1 MMSGLQPIS
10 RRAISQLLL
19 SPVSEAR
26 WRGWAL
32 VGAQLVLL
40 AVIVLAPSDPAWKL
54 PWLLRVIAWLI
65 AGAGVAAIVWGSH
78 SLGSGIT
85 PHPAPT
91 PDATLR
97 TDGPYRYVRHPIY
110 SGLLL
115 LAAGVT
121 LALASALKAAA
132 FALLL
137 VVLSIK
143 ARFEEGLLAEHFP
156 GYESYARLT
165 PRFVPR
171 PRRPST

>member
-1 MMSGLQPIS
+1 M
-10 RRAISQLLL
+10 
-19 SPVSEAR
+19 
-26 WRGWAL
+26 
-32 VGAQLVLL
+32 GAQFVLL
-40 AVIVLAPSDPAWKL
+40 AVIVLAPGDPAWSL
-54 PWLLRVIAWLI
+54 PGLVRIAGWLI
-65 AGAGVAAIVWGSH
+65 AGAGVAAIVWGAR

-97 TDGPYRYVRHPIY
+97 TDGPYRHVRHPIY
-110 SGLLL
+110 SGVLLF
-115 LAAGVT
+115 AAGIT
-121 LALASALKAAA
+121 LASAGPLKAAA

-156 GYESYARLT
+156 GYESYVRRT